1 MNGNWPVRSVYI
13 RCWVSMIL
21 VKTWLESVTNVYI
34 SSSSVGGVSGVLVD
48 LMFLLICFMCN
59 FAVAME
65 LGRSFLYPLLGWD
78 MWRSGLS

>member
-1 MNGNWPVRSVYI
+1 MRSVVI
-13 RCWVSMIL
+13 HCLGSMIL
-21 VKTWLESVTNVYI
+21 AKTWLDHVSNI
-34 SSSSVGGVSGVLVD
+34 LIGSSSVGGVSGVLVD